1 MGRGPGS
8 FLPALGALAAASALI
23 CAAWGPLLL
32 QGLVPLDG
40 NMIAMS
46 FPNWSMARSL
56 GSGAFLPA
64 WNPWRDMG
72 EPFLADPLT
81 MAAYPAMRLLGGLSE
96 FSSFLR
102 VWVVLH
108 TLLAA
113 CFMGALAWRLHK
125 SVAAAAAAAVLAAF
139 NGTFTARATFPN
151 CFASAA
157 WLPAILYFQNELSPM
172 GLGICLAM
180 QWLAGFPPFAM
191 LSALAAAAWACGQGR
206 KGLKCLA
213 QGGLWALG
221 LAAVQ
226 WIPFLELLGLA
237 SRRLVLDP
245 AMARQNSVAPMQL
258 LKEAFMPQ
266 WIHFSPSVAGDPAVV
281 CFYVGLVA
289 WGLAAWAV
297 RRGGRR
303 EWALAAGCAAALLL
317 SLGGHLP
324 GFASLPFLRLFRFP
338 AQWLFLA
345 AACAALLAASGVAG
359 LRATAWRWTA
369 VAALALDLAFFA
381 QAPLAAWS
389 RPSFLSEPPLAAGS
403 FLAERPFARIYHTDE
418 LRRAWE
424 SGVLETED
432 DYLLMR
438 EFLAP
443 SFGAAFGISE
453 ASSYQTLRLRTANE
467 YLARMAKEGPGSPLA
482 DWAGVELVVGL
493 KRGAGRVG
501 RETIGMTVRGPARSR
516 VFLAA
521 RDGGAVA
528 LASHRPGRV
537 EARVDAVREGE
548 VVLSEMDYPGWRV
561 FVDGAPAPKRLF
573 AGAFPSVAVPA
584 GGHDVVFDFR
594 SRSVLAGAAISLL
607 TLFALVL
614 GAAIRA
620 RASRAWRPG
629 PLRS

>member
-1 MGRGPGS
+1 MGRGA
-8 FLPALGALAAASALI
+8 FLRALCALAAASALI
-23 CAAWGPLLL
+23 VAAWGPLLL
-32 QGLVPLDG
+32 EGLVPLDG

-46 FPNWSMARSL
+46 FPNWSMARGL

-81 MAAYPAMRLLGGLSE
+81 MAAYPAMRLLAAAAE
-96 FSSFLR
+96 FSTFLR

-125 SVAAAAAAAVLAAF
+125 SAAAASAAAVLAAL

-157 WLPAILYFQNELSPM
+157 WLPAILYFQQELSPV

-258 LKEAFMPQ
+258 LKQAFMPQ
-266 WIHFSPSVAGDPAVV
+266 WVHFSPSVDGDPAVV
-281 CFYVGLVA
+281 CFYVGLIA

-297 RRGGRR
+297 RRGERR

-324 GFASLPFLRLFRFP
+324 GFASIPLMRLFRFP
-338 AQWLFLA
+338 AQWLLLA
-345 AACAALLAASGVAG
+345 AACAALLAASGVAR
-359 LRATAWRWTA
+359 LRATAWKWTA
-369 VAALALDLAFFA
+369 VAALALDLAVFA
-381 QAPLAAWS
+381 QAPRAAWS
-389 RPSFLSEPPLAAGS
+389 RPSFLSEPPAAAGS
-403 FLAERPFARIYHTDE
+403 LRAVRPFARIYHTDA

-424 SGVLETED
+424 AGVLETED

-438 EFLAP
+438 DFLAP
-443 SFGAAFGISE
+443 SYGAAFGVFE
-453 ASSYQTLRLRTANE
+453 ASSYQTLRLRKANE
-467 YLARMAKEGPGSPLA
+467 YLARMTREGPGSPLA

-493 KRGAGRVG
+493 KRGAGRVT
-501 RETIGMTVRGPARSR
+501 RESIGMTARGPARSR
-516 VFLAA
+516 VFLAR
-521 RDGGAVA
+521 RDGGSVE
-528 LASHRPGRV
+528 LAAYRPGRA
-537 EARVDAVREGE
+537 EARIDAAREGE

-561 FVDGAPAPKRLF
+561 FVDGAPAAKGLF
-573 AGAFPSVAVPA
+573 ADAFPSVAVPA

-594 SRSVLAGAAISLL
+594 PRSVLAGAAISLL
-607 TLFALVL
+607 TFLALVFV
-614 GAAIRA
+614 AARRA
-620 RASRAWRPG
+620 RASRAWRSG